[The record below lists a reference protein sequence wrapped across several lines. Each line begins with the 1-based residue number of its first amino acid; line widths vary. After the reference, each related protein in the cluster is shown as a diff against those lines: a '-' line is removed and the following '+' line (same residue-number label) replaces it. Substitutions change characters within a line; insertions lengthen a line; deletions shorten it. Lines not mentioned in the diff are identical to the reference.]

1 MNTFPHIP
9 NPLIYFTNEVTSS
22 NSSTNNFD
30 IYCQYQVVR
39 LSVIYRPPPST
50 KNKTTHKQ
58 FQAEFAD
65 YLGNIV
71 TAPGMLLIVGDF
83 NYHVEDTS
91 DSEACSFTNLIESL
105 GFIQHVA
112 DSTHRS
118 GHTLD
123 IVLSRSHDSLV
134 LQTRSIDHGFPDH
147 FPVFTYLSLR
157 KPPLPTREV
166 KYRKLKTITNEV
178 LLEAIGNSAIC
189 MASLSTLSLDELT
202 TLYDTELRKLIDAL
216 APTKTRTITIR
227 PESEWYNES
236 IREAKQ
242 TRRQAERLWRKTVLV
257 VHREMYVEKR
267 DMVNVLIDRE
277 KTHHYQSIIAENQG
291 NTKQLFSVVHLLLG
305 KSKTTPLPSNKSAS
319 ELCSLFGDFFVEKI
333 SKIRN
338 SIPAE
343 SNSDNPEVPESSSTM
358 AFFKSVT
365 VVEVTKLVTSMTNKS
380 CELDPMPT
388 SFVKV
393 AVGALAPI
401 ITRIVN
407 GSLMSGV
414 FPSCYKEALVTP
426 LLKKQSLDCNLL
438 QNYRP
443 VSNLTLISKTIE
455 KVVSAQ
461 LNTYLK
467 DNNLLEPCQS
477 AYRQGHST
485 ETALVRVQNDVI
497 CAVGQRKA
505 VLLVLLDMSAAFD
518 TVNHQLLI
526 KTLQQLGIRGTMLHW
541 FSTYLIGR
549 LQRIKVNGV
558 TSQPKILDCGVP
570 QGSVLGPILFTI
582 YTASLGQLLRQ
593 LDVQYH
599 FYADDSQLWV
609 IFKPPELDTAIG
621 QMEKCIVSVQKWM
634 LSHQLKMND
643 DKTEFL
649 VISSKSIARGIGSP
663 SLHIGDHQVDATSSA
678 RNIGVTMD
686 SKASMDAH
694 VLSVCKS
701 SFIHIRN
708 LIRIKKF
715 VDSSSLEC
723 LVHAF
728 ITTKLDYCNS
738 LLCGAPSTLINKLQ
752 RIQNI
757 VARIITGHGRCEHIT
772 PVLKALHWLPV
783 QQRIKFKT
791 LVLVYKAVNNLAPV
805 YLQELLHPHVPC
817 RGLRSS
823 EMNLLVVPF
832 TRSSVIQQCAFSAAG
847 PRLWNSLPLSLR
859 SAPRLS
865 VFKSQL
871 KTYLFE
877 EYYG

>member
-1 MNTFPHIP
+1 M
-9 NPLIYFTNEVTSS
+9 
-22 NSSTNNFD
+22 
-30 IYCQYQVVR
+30 
-39 LSVIYRPPPST
+39 
-50 KNKTTHKQ
+50 
-58 FQAEFAD
+58 
-65 YLGNIV
+65 
-71 TAPGMLLIVGDF
+71 
-83 NYHVEDTS
+83 
-91 DSEACSFTNLIESL
+91 
-105 GFIQHVA
+105 
-112 DSTHRS
+112 
-118 GHTLD
+118 
-123 IVLSRSHDSLV
+123 
-134 LQTRSIDHGFPDH
+134 
-147 FPVFTYLSLR
+147 
-157 KPPLPTREV
+157 

-242 TRRQAERLWRKTVLV
+242 TRRQAERLWRKTGLV

-267 DMVNVLIDRE
+267 DMVNVLIDQ

-343 SNSDNPEVPESSSTM
+343 TNCDNPEVPESSSTM

-443 VSNLTLISKTIE
+443 ISNLTLISKTIE

-505 VLLVLLDMSAAFD
+505 VLLVLLDLSAAFD

-541 FSTYLIGR
+541 FSTYLVGR

-558 TSQPKILDCGVP
+558 TSQPK
-570 QGSVLGPILFTI
+570 
-582 YTASLGQLLRQ
+582 
-593 LDVQYH
+593 
-599 FYADDSQLWV
+599 
-609 IFKPPELDTAIG
+609 
-621 QMEKCIVSVQKWM
+621 
-634 LSHQLKMND
+634 
-643 DKTEFL
+643 
-649 VISSKSIARGIGSP
+649 
-663 SLHIGDHQVDATSSA
+663 
-678 RNIGVTMD
+678 
-686 SKASMDAH
+686 
-694 VLSVCKS
+694 
-701 SFIHIRN
+701 
-708 LIRIKKF
+708 
-715 VDSSSLEC
+715 
-723 LVHAF
+723 
-728 ITTKLDYCNS
+728 
-738 LLCGAPSTLINKLQ
+738 
-752 RIQNI
+752 
-757 VARIITGHGRCEHIT
+757 
-772 PVLKALHWLPV
+772 
-783 QQRIKFKT
+783 
-791 LVLVYKAVNNLAPV
+791 
-805 YLQELLHPHVPC
+805 
-817 RGLRSS
+817 
-823 EMNLLVVPF
+823 
-832 TRSSVIQQCAFSAAG
+832 
-847 PRLWNSLPLSLR
+847 
-859 SAPRLS
+859 
-865 VFKSQL
+865 
-871 KTYLFE
+871 
-877 EYYG
+877 

>member
-1 MNTFPHIP
+1 MTP
-9 NPLIYFTNEVTSS
+9 IYKKGDRNLPV
-22 NSSTNNFD
+22 N
-30 IYCQYQVVR
+30 
-39 LSVIYRPPPST
+39 YRPISLT
-50 KNKTTHKQ
+50 CVCCKILEHIICTHIRHHL
-58 FQAEFAD
+58 D
-65 YLGNIV
+65 THNI
-71 TAPGMLLIVGDF
+71 LSKL
-83 NYHVEDTS
+83 
-91 DSEACSFTNLIESL
+91 
-105 GFIQHVA
+105 QH
-112 DSTHRS
+112 
-118 GHTLD
+118 G
-123 IVLSRSHDSLV
+123 
-134 LQTRSIDHGFPDH
+134 
-147 FPVFTYLSLR
+147 
-157 KPPLPTREV
+157 
-166 KYRKLKTITNEV
+166 
-178 LLEAIGNSAIC
+178 
-189 MASLSTLSLDELT
+189 
-202 TLYDTELRKLIDAL
+202 
-216 APTKTRTITIR
+216 
-227 PESEWYNES
+227 
-236 IREAKQ
+236 
-242 TRRQAERLWRKTVLV
+242 
-257 VHREMYVEKR
+257 
-267 DMVNVLIDRE
+267 
-277 KTHHYQSIIAENQG
+277 
-291 NTKQLFSVVHLLLG
+291 
-305 KSKTTPLPSNKSAS
+305 
-319 ELCSLFGDFFVEKI
+319 
-333 SKIRN
+333 
-338 SIPAE
+338 
-343 SNSDNPEVPESSSTM
+343 
-358 AFFKSVT
+358 
-365 VVEVTKLVTSMTNKS
+365 

-443 VSNLTLISKTIE
+443 ISNLTLISKTIE

-505 VLLVLLDMSAAFD
+505 VLLVLLDLSAAFD

-541 FSTYLIGR
+541 FSTYLVGR

-558 TSQPKILDCGVP
+558 TSQPKLLDCGVP

-663 SLHIGDHQVDATSSA
+663 SLHIGDHQVVATSSA
-678 RNIGVTMD
+678 RNIGVMMD
-686 SKASMDAH
+686 SKASMEAH

-708 LIRIKKF
+708 LSRIKKF

-805 YLQELLHPHVPC
+805 YLQELVHPHVPC

-832 TRSSVIQQCAFSAAG
+832 TRSSIIQQCAFSAAG